1 MSETHDLA
9 ANAAQIEYWNAA
21 VGRTWVQ
28 FQAQLDRQIA
38 PLGSEALR
46 RLDPQPGERVLDVGC
61 GCGQTT
67 VDLAERLGRE
77 GQVVGVDISEPMLE
91 VARARPL
98 PDGAVSPTFL
108 NCDAQTGDLGEAV
121 FDAVFS
127 RFGVMFF
134 SDPDAAFANLC
145 RSLKPEGRLAFVCWR
160 PFVENP
166 WMKAPMDAAQDLLP
180 PLPPSDPLAPGPFA
194 FADRD
199 RVLGILANAG
209 FRDTTVEP
217 YDALIGGATVDEAV
231 ALAFRVGPLAAA
243 LRVAPELASR
253 VEGAVRAAL
262 QRYETPEGVMMPAAV
277 WIVQARR

>member
-1 MSETHDLA
+1 MTETPDSA

-38 PLGSEALR
+38 PLGEEALR
-46 RLDPQPGERVLDVGC
+46 RLAPQPGQRVLDVGC

-67 VDLAERLGRE
+67 VDLAGRLGHE

-98 PDGAVSPTFL
+98 PDRAAPPVFRNS
-108 NCDAQTGDLGEAV
+108 DAQTDDLGEAA

-194 FADRD
+194 FADRQ
-199 RVLGILANAG
+199 RVLGILAGAG
-209 FRDTTVEP
+209 FRDVSVEP
-217 YDALIGGATVDEAV
+217 FDALIGGSTVDEAV
-231 ALAFRVGPLAAA
+231 ALAFRVGPLASA
-243 LRVAPELASR
+243 LRVAPDLAPR
-253 VEGAVRAAL
+253 VEAAVRSEL
-262 QRYETPEGVMMPAAV
+262 QRFETPDGVMMPAAV